1 MAVLRKNR
9 QAHKIAPDYKK
20 KSSSL
25 ETLFLQLVR
34 DIMLQIHFI
43 LCWNKNSS
51 KKHKMSEFNL
61 NLKYKVVSKA
71 TLSSPFLLLEFK
83 WKVNFSKVNCGGHSW
98 LSS

>member
-1 MAVLRKNR
+1 
-9 QAHKIAPDYKK
+9 
-20 KSSSL
+20 
-25 ETLFLQLVR
+25 
-34 DIMLQIHFI
+34 
-43 LCWNKNSS
+43 
-51 KKHKMSEFNL
+51 MSEFNL